1 MPWKRLLSY
10 LPSLKPA
17 QLNLVVIVGS
27 VLICLIGMMAKIPGT
42 QLAGVGTHWLLIW
55 VVSWSIR
62 RSPLEGAVAGI
73 SLGLLQDALTDSPV
87 SHVLSLAIVG
97 ALTARLQK
105 RRYIQEDFIS
115 IALIVFGMAI
125 LSETIFA
132 LQMSLAAAPPSWL
145 QKPNLSPSIGT
156 FSLDST
162 ASEGDAPSV
171 GLTQLIASSV
181 GYTAAEIWPYHQR
194 VALSSAVVSSLW
206 APLVSYPINRW
217 WDALETSEQGVNNV
231 N

>member
-1 MPWKRLLSY
+1 MSWKLLLSY
-10 LPSLKPA
+10 LPSLKPS
-17 QLNLVVIVGS
+17 QLDLLVVIGS
-27 VLICLIGMMAKIPGT
+27 VLCCLMAMIARLPGT

-62 RSPLEGAVAGI
+62 RSPLEGALAGI
-73 SLGLLQDALTDSPV
+73 SLGLLQDALSDSPV

-97 ALTARLQK
+97 VLTARLQK

-115 IALIVFGMAI
+115 IALIVFGMAV

-132 LQMSLAAAPPSWL
+132 LQLSLAADPPSWL
-145 QKPNLSPSIGT
+145 QAPNLSPSMGT

-162 ASEGDAPSV
+162 STTEGDAPSV
-171 GLTQLIASSV
+171 GLSQLVASPV
-181 GYTAAEIWPYHQR
+181 GYIAAEIWPYHQR

-206 APLVSYPINRW
+206 APIVSYPLNRW
-217 WDALETSEQGVNNV
+217 WDGLANGEQG
-231 N
+231 